1 MDKITD
7 LAKAIRASSEDKNK
21 TSPYDTIAKVVRV
34 EGNTAYV
41 HIPGGVE
48 QTPALMAISAKT
60 GDEVR
65 VRVGGGKA
73 YVTGNAT
80 APPTDDSYAR
90 KAEAQAIRA
99 TQAADAATEQA
110 GIARRSADSAVR
122 DATTAKESAN
132 TAVADA
138 ATARESAESAQA
150 SADSAQESAESA
162 LNSATD
168 AATYAEQALG
178 EATQATE
185 YANEAKESAID
196 ALTAA
201 TEAQESASDANTA
214 AQNAIKSADTALKN
228 LGIVEDVVSV
238 VEWISTHG
246 YYAPCTE
253 SEVFDN
259 KVYYTVVATAVSNP
273 DGNPSSN
280 GYYELVDDQ
289 YLITEDD
296 TVVSGK
302 TYYTLQATQVS
313 EPTGDPSANSYYQLV
328 LKEAVAQYV
337 NTHLALTDDGLW
349 VTNDNES
356 EYRMLISANS
366 IQIRNKQNDAV
377 ATYGDAITLGVGNT
391 VTTIDNE
398 KMDCDKIV
406 FTELYPKGTG
416 LVLIARSNGHFSI
429 KPVE

>member
-1 MDKITD
+1 
-7 LAKAIRASSEDKNK
+7 
-21 TSPYDTIAKVVRV
+21 
-34 EGNTAYV
+34 
-41 HIPGGVE
+41 
-48 QTPALMAISAKT
+48 MAI
-60 GDEVR
+60 
-65 VRVGGGKA
+65 
-73 YVTGNAT
+73 
-80 APPTDDSYAR
+80 DSGVIQDFIESI
-90 KAEAQAIRA
+90 KPQEF
-99 TQAADAATEQA
+99 
-110 GIARRSADSAVR
+110 
-122 DATTAKESAN
+122 ESAN
-132 TAVADA
+132 RSSAIVSHIDEEDVVWVNVAGSTMATPTASTSSEVNVGDA
-138 ATARESAESAQA
+138 VTVEFRNNKLYIVGNYSNPSAGGERVDDVEQATAEAVTMAINATNSASIAKTA
-150 SADSAQESAESA
+150 ADSAQESAESA
-162 LNSATD
+162 LGSATN
-168 AATYAEQALG
+168 AAAYAEQALG

-185 YANEAKESAID
+185 YANEAKESAGD

-201 TEAQESASDANTA
+201 TGAQESASDANRA
-214 AQNAIKSADTALKN
+214 AQDAIKSADTALKN
-228 LGIVEDVVSV
+228 LGIVEDVVNV

-356 EYRMLISANS
+356 EYRMLVSANS

-398 KMDCDKIV
+398 KMACDKIV